1 MVMGIRRERFV
12 AVVCVTVAVAVWV
25 LFLGVVVWAVSLQP

>member
-1 MVMGIRRERFV
+1 MGIRRERLV
-12 AVVCVTVAVAVWV
+12 AALCITAAATVWV